1 MKYDKTLTIRL
12 DNSKYK
18 KLEELAISKETSIG
32 SLVRQAI
39 SKYLLDN
46 K

>member
-1 MKYDKTLTIRL
+1 MKYDKAFTIRL
-12 DNSKYK
+12 DDIKYK
-18 KLEELAISKETSIG
+18 QLEELAKTKETSVG

-46 K
+46 

>member
-1 MKYDKTLTIRL
+1 MKYNKALTIRL
-12 DNSKYK
+12 DDLKYK
-18 KLEELAISKETSIG
+18 ELEQLAESKESSVG